1 MVTGRPCVDFLD
13 DYSQWK
19 ETYSITHILLT
30 IQVTLEISLY
40 FDTQFLLHTPPHF
53 PDKIPVTGKIYQ

>member
-30 IQVTLEISLY
+30 IQVTIDNLIQDPLH
-40 FDTQFLLHTPPHF
+40 FDIIEDGIF
-53 PDKIPVTGKIYQ
+53 